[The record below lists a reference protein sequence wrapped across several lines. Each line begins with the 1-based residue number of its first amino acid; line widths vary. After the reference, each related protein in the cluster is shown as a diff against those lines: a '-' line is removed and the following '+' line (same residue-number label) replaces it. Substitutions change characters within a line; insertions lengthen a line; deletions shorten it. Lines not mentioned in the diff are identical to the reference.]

1 MQNFSNIDVD
11 GQLLF
16 IEPTWV
22 TGETC
27 LFSITNPID
36 YAMAKAKVTEF
47 RKRFIEQLEEQGF
60 VITYDRNNCSKDI
73 VYFIMNPESICAEE
87 IAFGEY
93 KKKYDK
99 ALFEACEG
107 KLNYPYSLNMEE
119 YFENP
124 FFPAVF
130 KNELMNGGKDKF
142 LIETEEQLEI
152 IKKFYNA
159 FKNKPQYKDAFD
171 VSIFQQ
177 LIKTPTEYKTYMRV
191 LMSASG
197 DVMGASLKYS
207 RPGYQQRLDFGMF
220 EKYLR
225 DKNSEYFLNA
235 KEMFNYYSGGGEI
248 SFAQPRYSY
257 EKQEILKAHG
267 IAPKNPAIPEEVL
280 EISSLIATKCNNQ
293 LGIMCGI
300 DFIFNEQ
307 DKKWYYLEVQG
318 FPAIDE
324 YLETQRLK
332 TPKVKTANDY
342 VKLLELEL
350 EVRYAALMM
359 CMKKKLELKNEIA
372 DVSKVKIKQNKKE
385 ASL

>member
-1 MQNFSNIDVD
+1 MQDFNNIDVG

-27 LFSITNPID
+27 LFSITNPIEH
-36 YAMAKAKVTEF
+36 AVAKAKVTKF

-60 VITYDRNNCSKDI
+60 VITYDRNICSEDI
-73 VYFIMNPESICAEE
+73 VYFTMNPESICAEE

-93 KKKYDK
+93 KKKYDQ

-107 KLNYPYSLNMEE
+107 KINYPYSLNIEQ

-124 FFPAVF
+124 FLPAVF

-142 LIETEEQLEI
+142 LIETAEQIGI
-152 IKKFYNA
+152 IKKFYND
-159 FKNKPQYKDAFD
+159 FNDNPQYKDAFD

-177 LIKTPTEYKTYMRV
+177 LIETPTEYKTYMRV

-197 DVMGASLKYS
+197 DVLGASLKYS
-207 RPGYQQRLDFGMF
+207 RGSYTERPDLGMF
-220 EKYLR
+220 ERFLK
-225 DKNSEYFLNA
+225 DKTSKYFLGA
-235 KEMFNYYSGGGEI
+235 KSMFNYYSGGGEI
-248 SFAQPRYSY
+248 SFCQPRYSY

-267 IAPKNPAIPEEVL
+267 IDPENPAIPEEVL
-280 EISSLIATKCNNQ
+280 KVSSLMATKCNNQ
-293 LGIMCGI
+293 LGIICGI

-324 YLETQRLK
+324 YLETQRIK
-332 TPKVKTANDY
+332 PPKVNNANDY

-350 EVRYAALMM
+350 EVRYIALMM
-359 CMKKKLELKNEIA
+359 CIKNKLEVKNAQA
-372 DVSKVKIKQNKKE
+372 DHFKQKVKQNKKE
-385 ASL
+385 CSL

>member
-1 MQNFSNIDVD
+1 MQKFDNIDVSN
-11 GQLLF
+11 QLLF

-27 LFSITNPID
+27 LFSITNPIE
-36 YAMAKAKVTEF
+36 YAVAKAKVTKF
-47 RKRFIEQLEEQGF
+47 RKRFVEQLEEQGF
-60 VITYDRNNCSKDI
+60 VITYDRNICSEDI
-73 VYFIMNPESICAEE
+73 VYFTMNPESVCQEE
-87 IAFGEY
+87 MAFGEY
-93 KKKYDK
+93 KKKYDQK
-99 ALFEACEG
+99 IFKACEG
-107 KLNYPYSLNMEE
+107 KLNYPYSLNMEQ
-119 YFENP
+119 YFERP
-124 FFPAVF
+124 FLPAVF

-142 LIETEEQLEI
+142 LIETEEQVEI
-152 IKKFYNA
+152 IKKFYND
-159 FKNKPQYKDAFD
+159 FNNNPQYKDAFD

-177 LIKTPTEYKTYMRV
+177 LIETPTEYKTYMRV

-248 SFAQPRYSY
+248 SFCQPRYSY

-267 IAPKNPAIPEEVL
+267 IDYETPAIPEEVL
-280 EISSLIATKCNNQ
+280 EISSMIAQRCNNQ

-324 YLETQRLK
+324 YLETQRIK
-332 TPKVKTANDY
+332 PPKVNNANDY

-350 EVRYAALMM
+350 EVRYIALMM
-359 CMKKKLELKNEIA
+359 CMKKKLESKNAQEA
-372 DVSKVKIKQNKKE
+372 TFKQKVKQNKKE
-385 ASL
+385 CSL